1 MARTKLVD
9 FYGLTPASK
18 TLIEHWNLVLS
29 HPEFINNPPEDLS
42 SHGLVFKEKIL
53 LPLDQVFF
61 NFDKNQIRALG
72 TKESHIRHLQG
83 SFERGFDPCQK
94 PPVVI
99 AEPGEKPG
107 EFEYS
112 GCDGNHRYA
121 LFRRMGFTNFPVWVY
136 ERVQDSNLSFE
147 AIVSGAG
154 TLLNSHQVAMGSSYA
169 DVAKSALIMLESWQE
184 NKPLDVNGEKSLPTV
199 GEITQWVRGV
209 APHLAVKKCSEIAAK
224 VRFKAF
230 ESTRVYSWTQKDGQ
244 KFVKETSNFNGD
256 SNAVE
261 ILAAGYDEYR
271 RRALWKAISRF
282 MSGEAPSPIAIYT
295 KGVTELNAV
304 EKQRKELVSDMK
316 KELEMLLNFAK
327 EFSGDPDDL
336 YQFIGALPQ
345 VIKEEDFTKLV
356 NI

>member
-1 MARTKLVD
+1 MARNKLVD
-9 FYGLTPASK
+9 FYGLTPATN

-53 LPLDQVFF
+53 LPLDQVYF
-61 NFDKNQIRALG
+61 NYDQNQIRALG

-136 ERVQDSNLSFE
+136 EKKQDCNMSFE
-147 AIVSGAG
+147 TIVSGAG
-154 TLLNSHQVAMGSSYA
+154 TLLNSHQIAMGSSYA
-169 DVAKSALIMLESWQE
+169 DVSKAALIRLEAWQE
-184 NKPLDVNGEKSLPTV
+184 DLPLDVNGEKPLPTV
-199 GEITQWVRGV
+199 SEITQWVVGV
-209 APHLAVKKCSEIAAK
+209 APHLAIKKCSDIAAK
-224 VRFKAF
+224 VRLKAF

-244 KFVKETSNFNGD
+244 KFVTETSNFNGD
-256 SNAVE
+256 PNAVE

-271 RRALWKAISRF
+271 RRALWRAIGKF
-282 MSGEAPSPIAIYT
+282 VGGEAPTPIAIYT
-295 KGVTELNAV
+295 KGVTELSAV

-316 KELEMLLNFAK
+316 KELKMLLDFAK
-327 EFSGDPDDL
+327 EFSGNPDDL
-336 YQFIGALPQ
+336 YKFIGALPQ

-356 NI
+356 KI